1 MLIKPR
7 DLCYKK
13 IILPVIILLIII
25 LTMFYFKP
33 LDINNLIQPFSSENL
48 PKKIETAIFFSTQ
61 SEKVLDVTNEESI
74 REMITLIENMRI
86 KKNLISP
93 QTYSP
98 QLKETYR
105 LVLYGEDNRNQYISI
120 LNSKYIQINHRL
132 YEIIGTTNLTRIY
145 DIIILDQAE
154 GTLDKFYYDLIENK

>member
-7 DLCYKK
+7 HLGYKK

-25 LTMFYFKP
+25 LTMFYFKSVN
-33 LDINNLIQPFSSENL
+33 INNLIQPFSSKNL
-48 PKKIETAIFFSTQ
+48 PRKIETVIFFSTQ
-61 SEKVLDVTNEESI
+61 SEKVLDVTNEESK
-74 REMITLIENMRI
+74 REMITLIENIRI
-86 KKNLISP
+86 KKNLITP
-93 QTYSP
+93 QTYNP

-105 LVLYGEDNRNQYISI
+105 LVLYGEDNRNQYINI

-132 YEIIGTTNLTRIY
+132 YEINGTTNLTRIY

-154 GTLDKFYYDLIENK
+154 GTLDRFYYDLIENK